1 MVEGLS
7 SADGAK
13 FLMRLES
20 IGGRR
25 FLRKIEPIRSEPQGA
40 RISLLIGLLKA
51 EQFDAVLRASSELG
65 VSEIFP
71 VLCERSVPRLGSDD
85 AAKKMPRWQRILDE
99 GSKVAGLAVPARIH
113 PPRRFDDFGWDSL
126 PHDRYAAM
134 LRHDS
139 HPISNAAPMGPDVAF
154 AVGPEG
160 DWSDDEAEFLLSS
173 NFLPVSLGSGI
184 LRSSTAAIV
193 GCGWFRMSC
202 ST

>member
-7 SADGAK
+7 PADGAK

-25 FLRKIEPIRSEPQGA
+25 FLRKIESIGSEPQGA

-71 VLCERSVPRLGSDD
+71 VLCERSVPRLGTDD
-85 AAKKMPRWQRILDE
+85 AVRKMPRWQRILDE
-99 GSKVAGLAVPARIH
+99 GSKISGFVVPARIH
-113 PPRRFDDFGWDSL
+113 IPRRFGGFGWDCL
-126 PHDRYAAM
+126 PDDRYAAM

-139 HPISNAAPMGPDVAF
+139 RPISNAAPSGPDIAF

-160 DWSDDEAEFLLSS
+160 DWSDDEAESLLFH
-173 NFLPVSLGSGI
+173 NFLPVSLGCGI

-202 ST
+202 SS